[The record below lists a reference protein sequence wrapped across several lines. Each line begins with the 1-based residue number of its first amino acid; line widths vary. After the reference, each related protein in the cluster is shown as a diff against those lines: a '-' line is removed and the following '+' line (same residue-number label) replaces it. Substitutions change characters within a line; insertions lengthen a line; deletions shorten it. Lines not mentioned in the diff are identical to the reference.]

1 MPQWSR
7 DENLARQKY
16 PDERWHARCSRA
28 HATELLAYDHHVVWI
43 GGRAALLRTYQ
54 WAAEPVD
61 AWPDEL
67 PLEVSFTY
75 ASGHPT
81 APDHIRR
88 LVASL
93 EFTPVEGATGRG
105 SRGPDE

>member
-1 MPQWSR
+1 MPQWYR
-7 DENLARQKY
+7 DENSARRKY
-16 PDERWHARCSRA
+16 PDERWLARCPRA
-28 HATELLAYDHHVVWI
+28 SAAELGAYDHHVVWI
-43 GGRAALLRTYQ
+43 NDRAALLRTYH

-67 PLEVSFTY
+67 LLEVSFTY

-81 APDHIRR
+81 APDHVRR

-93 EFTPVEGATGRG
+93 EFTPVHTSAERPNE
-105 SRGPDE
+105 R